1 MQAVIVGELLS
12 WSSQGRSSPGWGEE
26 LTEAC
31 KKGADASED
40 RAGRKPPTRM
50 RQLGMTLTGVIL
62 PNPMQVW

>member
-12 WSSQGRSSPGWGEE
+12 WSSSGWGEE
-26 LTEAC
+26 LTEAR
-31 KKGADASED
+31 KKGADASESED
-40 RAGRKPPTRM
+40 QARRKPPTRM